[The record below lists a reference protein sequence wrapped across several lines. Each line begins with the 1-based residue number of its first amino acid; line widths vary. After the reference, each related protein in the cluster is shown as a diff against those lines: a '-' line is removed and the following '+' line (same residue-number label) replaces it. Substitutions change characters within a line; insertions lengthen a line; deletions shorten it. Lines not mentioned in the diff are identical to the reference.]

1 MVNLDVSPAFVLGGF
16 LIAAGACLYQIRSSK
31 PYISKDVDVVIG
43 SVAIFSGGIL
53 VFQGWRL
60 DPILLFGQ
68 LLVVGAAVTFAVEA
82 IRLRSIVYG
91 KVRATAGFERISSVA
106 SSSS

>member
-1 MVNLDVSPAFVLGGF
+1 MQAFTAPPLVGHGHALLPPSASPAACCQALALHLWQPCCLDARAGF
-16 LIAAGACLYQIRSSK
+16 LQL
-31 PYISKDVDVVIG
+31 
-43 SVAIFSGGIL
+43 
-53 VFQGWRL
+53 QGWRL